1 MLEVDGAPAAYFA
14 DPLCDTDLRV
24 LGFERG
30 SCRGQAAAE
39 ALAILVALRL
49 WFPLWRG
56 SRAAVA
62 VRSDSQ
68 AALGALGK
76 LGSTAPAVGRVA
88 REVALDV
95 ALSCYGVD
103 VWQHLPAERNV
114 EADRLSRWAEPGG
127 DPTVP
132 SRLVEIRRDIPDAR
146 EESWWMAASA
156 EWRRRADSVHASG
169 ATCAS

>member
-1 MLEVDGAPAAYFA
+1 MEVDGAPAAFFA
-14 DPLCDTDLRV
+14 DTLCDTDLRI
-24 LGFERG
+24 LCFERG

-39 ALAILVALRL
+39 ALAVLVALRL

-103 VWQHLPAERNV
+103 VWEHVPAERNK
-114 EADRLSRWAEPGG
+114 EAHILSRWAEPGVE
-127 DPTVP
+127 PTVP
-132 SRLVEIRRDIPDAR
+132 GRLVQVRRDIPDAR
-146 EESWWMAASA
+146 EDSWWLASSA
-156 EWRRRADSVHASG
+156 EWRQRVGHVHASG
-169 ATCAS
+169 AASS